1 MSLLF
6 TSAIWSYA
14 AGMDRQAVAA
24 IAALD
29 DDVRGAVYEFARA
42 AGAPITRES
51 AAEAVGISRKL
62 AAFHLDKLVAAGL
75 LRARIE
81 AVGARRVG
89 RTPKVYEPA
98 GTDIAVH
105 VPPREPQLLAELLV
119 QAVLTERDDER
130 AGESVLRVARERGV
144 TVGADER
151 TRLRPG
157 RVGAQRAMTL
167 ASAVLERHGFEPCRA
182 AGGVR
187 LRNCPFHPL
196 AAAAPE
202 LVCGLNQA
210 FVSGLLDGLHADAAV
225 DAVLA
230 PSAGACC
237 VELHAR

>member
-1 MSLLF
+1 
-6 TSAIWSYA
+6 
-14 AGMDRQAVAA
+14 MDRQAVAA

-29 DDVRGAVYEFARA
+29 DDVRGALYAFARD

-81 AVGARRVG
+81 AVGTRRVG
-89 RTPKVYEPA
+89 RTPKIYEPA

-105 VPPREPQLLAELLV
+105 VPPREPQLLAEVLL

-130 AGESVLRVARERGV
+130 AGQAALRVAHERGV

-151 TRLRPG
+151 VRLRPG
-157 RVGAQRAMTL
+157 RIGAERAMTL
-167 ASAVLERHGFEPCRA
+167 ASGVLERHGFEPCRA
-182 AGGVR
+182 ADGVR
-187 LRNCPFHPL
+187 LRNCPFHPM

-202 LVCGLNQA
+202 VVCWLNRA
-210 FVSGLLDGLHADAAV
+210 FVSGLLEGLHAHDAL

-230 PSAGACC
+230 PRAGACC
-237 VELHAR
+237 VELHPR

>member
-1 MSLLF
+1 MLQV
-6 TSAIWSYA
+6 
-14 AGMDRQAVAA
+14 MDRLAVAA

-29 DDVRGAVYEFARA
+29 DEVRGALYAFARE

-62 AAFHLDKLVAAGL
+62 AAFHLDKMVAAGL
-75 LRARIE
+75 LTARIE
-81 AVGARRVG
+81 AVGTRRVG
-89 RTPKVYEPA
+89 RAPKVYEPA
-98 GTDIAVH
+98 ATDIAVH
-105 VPPREPQLLAELLV
+105 VPPRQPQLLAEVLV
-119 QAVLTERDDER
+119 EAVLTERADER
-130 AGESVLRVARERGV
+130 AAQAVLRVARERGV

-151 TRLRPG
+151 VRLRPG
-157 RVGAQRAMTL
+157 RVGAERAMTL
-167 ASAVLERHGFEPCRA
+167 VSTVLERHGFEPCRA

-210 FVSGLLDGLHADAAV
+210 FVSGVLDGLHADSAV

-230 PSAGACC
+230 PRADACC
-237 VELHAR
+237 VELHPR